1 MQLSEQEIVR
11 RETLQKIIDLGF
23 DPYPAAKFDVDFKS
37 NEITTATFQ
46 KNLKQKLADIKGIG
60 EAGAE
65 VLKTALLKNRF
76 KGAQALTDETV
87 IALGVGETIEFDESV
102 GREAMS
108 FDDYTKEIKDS
119 ALGEYS
125 TKNRPSVN
133 IAGRFMGQRGPFAQL
148 QDSVG
153 SIQLYI
159 NKKKLGAET
168 GEVDKY
174 KKLLKL
180 LDIGDY
186 IGIKGY
192 VFSTG
197 MGEVSIHVTE
207 LRFLSKTL
215 RPLQS

>member
-102 GREAMS
+102 GRS
-108 FDDYTKEIKDS
+108 D
-119 ALGEYS
+119 
-125 TKNRPSVN
+125 
-133 IAGRFMGQRGPFAQL
+133 
-148 QDSVG
+148 
-153 SIQLYI
+153 
-159 NKKKLGAET
+159 
-168 GEVDKY
+168 
-174 KKLLKL
+174 
-180 LDIGDY
+180 
-186 IGIKGY
+186 
-192 VFSTG
+192 VF
-197 MGEVSIHVTE
+197 
-207 LRFLSKTL
+207 
-215 RPLQS
+215 

>member
-23 DPYPAAKFDVDFKS
+23 EPYPAEKFDVDFQS
-37 NEITTATFQ
+37 TEITTATFQ

-65 VLKTALLKNRF
+65 ILKTALLKNRF
-76 KGAQALTDETV
+76 RGSQALTDETV
-87 IALGVGETIEFDESV
+87 VALGIEETIEFDESV

-108 FDDYTKEIKDS
+108 FDDYAKEIKDS

-125 TKNRPSVN
+125 KLKRTSVS

-148 QDSVG
+148 QDANG
-153 SIQLYI
+153 RIQLYI
-159 NKKKLGAET
+159 NKKELGAST
-168 GEVDKY
+168 DEVDKY
-174 KKLLKL
+174 KKLVKL
-180 LDIGDY
+180 LDIGDF

-207 LRFLSKTL
+207 LRFFI
-215 RPLQS
+215 